1 MARYGPADVTVNW
14 NSTSIPDCT
23 AITDVQTEA
32 LIEEVTALGDS
43 VESHAAVG
51 VSRWGELTLEAP
63 YADDANQLQEE
74 TEDQVGLGGSATLTL
89 TFGGSN
95 TISAT
100 CIVKSVMRVME
111 RGALTKFRAVL
122 QPTGTITLG
131 P

>member
-1 MARYGPADVTVNW
+1 MARYGPDDVTVNW
-14 NSTSIPDCT
+14 NSTSLPDVT
-23 AITDVQTEA
+23 VIGDIMTEA
-32 LIEEVTALGDS
+32 LLEEITPFGS
-43 VESHAAVG
+43 SYQTHAGVG
-51 VSRWGELTLEAP
+51 VQRWSELTLEAP

-74 TEDQVGLGGSATLTL
+74 TEDQVGIGASATLTL

-100 CIVKSVMRVME
+100 CLVKSVTRVLE
-111 RGALTKFRAVL
+111 RNALTKFRAVL